1 MPAKRQWSCRKPYLM
16 ASVANPI
23 RIVIV
28 AALDNRLEA
37 PDLPLAPWA

>member
-1 MPAKRQWSCRKPYLM
+1 MTVESVALPMHNAQ

-37 PDLPLAPWA
+37 PDLPLALWA